1 MVDYI
6 YSYLYHFSPCIA
18 LVFIAGSG
26 REGCYPLFFCAYPS
40 EEWGEVR
47 REPSVRF
54 LEATR
59 EKRNRFGSLYRT
71 IARNET
77 VSAYC
82 IVQSREM
89 KSFRPIVSYNHEK

>member
-59 EKRNRFGSLYRT
+59 ENRKRFGSLYRT
-71 IARNET
+71 IARNEI
-77 VSAYC
+77 VSADC
-82 IVQSREM
+82 IVQSLNFDVLTPT
-89 KSFRPIVSYNHEK
+89 SPYF

>member
-47 REPSVRF
+47 RESSVRF

-59 EKRNRFGSLYRT
+59 ENRKRFGSLYRT
-71 IARNET
+71 ITRNET
-77 VSAYC
+77 VSADC

-89 KSFRPIVSYNHEK
+89 KSFRPIVSYNREK

>member
-54 LEATR
+54 
-59 EKRNRFGSLYRT
+59 S
-71 IARNET
+71 
-77 VSAYC
+77 
-82 IVQSREM
+82 
-89 KSFRPIVSYNHEK
+89 